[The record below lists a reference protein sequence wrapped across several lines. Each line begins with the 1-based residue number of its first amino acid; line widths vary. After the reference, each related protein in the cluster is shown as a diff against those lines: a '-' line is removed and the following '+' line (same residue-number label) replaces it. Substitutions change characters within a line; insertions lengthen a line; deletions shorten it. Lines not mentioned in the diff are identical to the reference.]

1 MKLFEDIFMLL
12 KAFFVS
18 IVIISCAQ
26 VGTPSGGVVDKEA
39 PIILDISPKPAAT
52 NVICE
57 KGGTISVTFDE
68 YVNVKSLNTQLIV
81 SPLIPQGLQ
90 WSMKGK
96 TVTFVWNDELQA
108 DKTYVFQFGDAVV
121 DIREGNSV
129 ENFIHAFSTGDYL
142 DSLSLG
148 GSVVDVF
155 TAQPK
160 SGVRVLMYDSMISPD
175 SIFKG
180 AKPKF
185 VGMTNESGEFSLNY
199 LPSGRYK
206 IIAVEDNDKN
216 YVWTAGEGLA
226 IFEEIV
232 VVDGDVILDLPLR
245 MQATSEQSVKYFVK
259 SSRDSLGLV
268 NIVLSG
274 PLDLSDTIEVS
285 GNEFFHKNENLWVLS
300 GESSSDVVW
309 CGKDTLSFQE
319 IEMAQMDVFN
329 AVKGPEGKHVSSK
342 IAELIFSRPLES
354 IADSLFKLIKSD
366 SIEMFLDSVYIDDL
380 DPFKVY
386 VEGEFTRGKSFQ
398 LNVISG
404 GVVGYGGVQIIDTT
418 SFKWSVFEKKSLG
431 KLKVKIDK
439 KGWLELIASNGEVVA
454 TQNLDNNDWVE
465 FKNLTRGTYQLK
477 WTGDTDGDGIWSGVD
492 LQQWNSPEPAQ
503 MMSSKVKIKADWS
516 HEIEWLN

>member
-1 MKLFEDIFMLL
+1 
-12 KAFFVS
+12 
-18 IVIISCAQ
+18 
-26 VGTPSGGVVDKEA
+26 
-39 PIILDISPKPAAT
+39 
-52 NVICE
+52 
-57 KGGTISVTFDE
+57 
-68 YVNVKSLNTQLIV
+68 
-81 SPLIPQGLQ
+81 
-90 WSMKGK
+90 
-96 TVTFVWNDELQA
+96 
-108 DKTYVFQFGDAVV
+108 
-121 DIREGNSV
+121 
-129 ENFIHAFSTGDYL
+129 
-142 DSLSLG
+142 
-148 GSVVDVF
+148 
-155 TAQPK
+155 
-160 SGVRVLMYDSMISPD
+160 MYDSMISPD